1 MAATNYSMTNAAN
14 SRTVVW
20 HREPNGDQSAMLQ
33 GVRLVVMEAAGFA
46 RFLLLRRLGNDEKE
60 ILLEFGSEDNVG
72 TAMEKAV
79 LRAEARVSCHRP
91 T

>member
-60 ILLEFGSEDNVG
+60 ILLEFWQ
-72 TAMEKAV
+72 
-79 LRAEARVSCHRP
+79 RR
-91 T
+91 